1 MFSKPISVIQTS
13 RFIVHEKQKRDI
25 SYFFFRIIFLV
36 LKMRVSKCSNSEC
49 ERPKH
54 TCLKYIP
61 SRKIMRNGKA
71 WKFQDEQQVFLY
83 SSESY
88 VDPPLILSLF
98 RQIYSFPSWF
108 NQLLSNAMWNTNRM
122 IQFMRCQTES
132 KQLQLKKNDHMAF
145 FSWKLMPNPLPI
157 YQKLKHNPLLRNPT
171 AINLMFGLILP
182 SIQLLACHSSTH
194 NNLNAIKKASPDC

>member
-71 WKFQDEQQVFLY
+71 
-83 SSESY
+83 
-88 VDPPLILSLF
+88 
-98 RQIYSFPSWF
+98 
-108 NQLLSNAMWNTNRM
+108 
-122 IQFMRCQTES
+122 
-132 KQLQLKKNDHMAF
+132 
-145 FSWKLMPNPLPI
+145 
-157 YQKLKHNPLLRNPT
+157 
-171 AINLMFGLILP
+171 
-182 SIQLLACHSSTH
+182 
-194 NNLNAIKKASPDC
+194 